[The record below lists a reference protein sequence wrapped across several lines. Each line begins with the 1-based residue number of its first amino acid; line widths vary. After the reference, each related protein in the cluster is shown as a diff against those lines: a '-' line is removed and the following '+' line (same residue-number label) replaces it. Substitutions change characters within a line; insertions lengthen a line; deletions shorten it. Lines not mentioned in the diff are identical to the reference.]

1 VRELQ
6 EQGYPIYVTYPA
18 SVIGPDDPGLTEPH
32 LAIQSCLAQFVPLMP
47 SGNQWVDVRD
57 VAEVHL
63 MLLEQRP
70 EPGRYLLGGH
80 YIPWR
85 RLASVLEPVVGRRLI
100 KVPLL
105 GFAMRLAGRTFDR
118 LSPLL
123 NLDIPVTEE
132 GMIYATNWVVM
143 DNSKVEREL
152 GFAFRP
158 IEDSMADCVRWL
170 YEAGHITRRQA
181 GKIARD

>member
-1 VRELQ
+1 
-6 EQGYPIYVTYPA
+6 
-18 SVIGPDDPGLTEPH
+18 
-32 LAIQSCLAQFVPLMP
+32 M
-47 SGNQWVDVRD
+47 
-57 VAEVHL
+57 
-63 MLLEQRP
+63 
-70 EPGRYLLGGH
+70 
-80 YIPWR
+80 
-85 RLASVLEPVVGRRLI
+85 
-100 KVPLL
+100 
-105 GFAMRLAGRTFDR
+105 
-118 LSPLL
+118 L
-123 NLDIPVTEE
+123 NLDIPATEE